1 MASSAAAAASA
12 KAAAAPLSVVLPG
25 DILGSTSELQP
36 GPGSYADVDAGC
48 VRASRAGRFEP
59 LDLAALHEADAAVAA
74 AGAGVSG
81 ADDEGDADED
91 AAEAAGGAAGGAS
104 VAAGDADAVEGTTR
118 ALPLAIVEPP
128 AGRST
133 TAVPAEGDV
142 VMARVRSVGDRQAEL
157 VVLVIGETGR
167 ALRAPLRGV
176 VRREDIRATDIDRV
190 VMLQSVRPGDVVRA
204 KVLSLGDRRS
214 LFLSTAEPS
223 LGVVWAK
230 SRAGH
235 VMVPAAHDSMRCPV
249 TGEDERRK
257 VARYGF

>member
-1 MASSAAAAASA
+1 M
-12 KAAAAPLSVVLPG
+12 AAAAPRSLVLPG

-36 GPGSYADVDAGC
+36 GPGSYADVDGGC
-48 VRASRAGRFEP
+48 IRASRSGRFQL
-59 LDLAALHEADAAVAA
+59 LDLAGLHAADAAAAAAA
-74 AGAGVSG
+74 AGVAGSDNG
-81 ADDEGDADED
+81 EAEDGDTDDDQQEEEEEVEVTTDGTAVVKP
-91 AAEAAGGAAGGAS
+91 EAK
-104 VAAGDADAVEGTTR
+104 AGDGDGTESM
-118 ALPLAIVEPP
+118 LPLAIVEPP

-157 VVLVIGETGR
+157 VVLVIGEAGL
-167 ALRAPLRGV
+167 ALRAPLRGI

-230 SRAGH
+230 SRGGH

-249 TGEDERRK
+249 TGEDEHRK